1 MLQPADIPE
10 RHSNHGDDYARV
22 VAEKPANGTPKS
34 SNPATSPSNQPGLAQ
49 LVVCVL
55 GIYISLYVLY
65 LHVSNL
71 Y

>member
-22 VAEKPANGTPKS
+22 VAEKPANGAPRPSKPAIS
-34 SNPATSPSNQPGLAQ
+34 SSNQPGLAQ

-55 GIYISLYVLY
+55 GIYISLYVLV
-65 LHVSNL
+65 LHL
-71 Y
+71 